1 MYDFRLTVLLMRQ
14 EYLKCSNPDNS
25 SRSYPL
31 PDNHP
36 YLASDNNPHPYLA
49 SDSNPHPFLASDSNP
64 HPYLASDNGN
74 KINLTAVNVQENT
87 EFSVR
92 KNIFKNNLIQNTKKN
107 LKHESTVSKYV
118 IKGIINHLLQT
129 CFLIFISLKTGVF
142 RYEFRYIKQST
153 RLQRYRY

>member
-1 MYDFRLTVLLMRQ
+1 MKYEYSSKMHDFRLTVLLMRQ

-36 YLASDNNPHPYLA
+36 YLASD
-49 SDSNPHPFLASDSNP
+49 SNPHPFLASDSNP

-74 KINLTAVNVQENT
+74 RINLTAVNVQENT

-107 LKHESTVSKYV
+107 
-118 IKGIINHLLQT
+118 
-129 CFLIFISLKTGVF
+129 
-142 RYEFRYIKQST
+142 
-153 RLQRYRY
+153 